1 MRENIMGNKFLLMTG
16 REKYPLFDRLS
27 KNWSNFIV
35 PVESLSFKN
44 ENIKVKIKT
53 CVRGADIFVVQ
64 PCYPNLHERIFELFQ
79 MIDALKSAS
88 ARTVTAVLPYFPYGR
103 SDKKDEA
110 RISITAKMMAKLLQ
124 AVKTDRVLTVCLHSP
139 QAQGFFD
146 IPTDHLLPGK
156 LVCEYFQEKGIITS
170 SSEIIGPDTGSAKM
184 CSYYAR
190 RLNLPLGLID
200 KKRVDDTENPISGS
214 ITGDVSG
221 KNCLIIDDEIATGR
235 SIFKA
240 SENLIKNGAREVSAF
255 AVHGVLVGDSLK
267 ELDDSPLKKL
277 YITDTIWRPEIAN
290 HSKIEVISIAQMLSD
305 AIMCINGDWSMA
317 DIFDR

>member
-1 MRENIMGNKFLLMTG
+1 
-16 REKYPLFDRLS
+16 
-27 KNWSNFIV
+27 
-35 PVESLSFKN
+35 
-44 ENIKVKIKT
+44 VKIGT
-53 CVRGADIFVVQ
+53 CVRGADVFVVQ
-64 PCYPNLHERIFELFQ
+64 PCYPNLHERIFELLQ

-88 ARTVTAVLPYFPYGR
+88 ASTVTAVLPYFPYGR

-124 AVKTDRVLTVCLHSP
+124 AVKTDRLLTVCLHSA

-156 LVCEYFQEKGIITS
+156 LICEYFQEKGIIIPS
-170 SSEIIGPDTGSAKM
+170 SMIIAPDTGSAKM

-190 RLNLPLGLID
+190 RLNLPLGIID
-200 KKRVDDTENPISGS
+200 KKRVDDSENAISGS
-214 ITGDVSG
+214 ITGDVAG
-221 KNCLIIDDEIATGR
+221 KSCMLIDDEIATGR
-235 SIFKA
+235 SILKA
-240 SENLIKNGAREVSAF
+240 INNLLKNGATDVSAF
-255 AVHGVLVGDSLK
+255 AVHGVLVGDALK
-267 ELDDSPLKKL
+267 EVDESPLKKL

-305 AIMCINGDWSMA
+305 AVMCINGDWSMA